1 MNRFLE
7 SKSCPHLIGLNGVSK
22 EQGAVDEALAW
33 EENPDLSVAVVLKLS
48 VDSKPEMEA
57 EFEVEV

>member
-7 SKSCPHLIGLNGVSK
+7 SKSCPHLIGFDGVSK
-22 EQGAVDEALAW
+22 EQGAVDEALAG

-57 EFEVEV
+57 EF

>member
-7 SKSCPHLIGLNGVSK
+7 SKPCPHLIGLDGVPK
-22 EQGAVDEALAW
+22 EQGAVDEALAG
-33 EENPDLSVAVVLKLS
+33 EENPDLSVPVVLKLS

-57 EFEVEV
+57 EF